1 MTINAARESL
11 YRTYGKHGVTEPIL
25 HRLLI
30 TGTQQY
36 NLTVAATYNS
46 LRLLL
51 GEQFNEPEYFS
62 VAEIAEMLKESEHN
76 VLARIDRLWQGQD
89 IGKYTNK
96 NETGTVLDFPG
107 CSG

>member
-11 YRTYGKHGVTEPIL
+11 YRTYGKYGITEPIL

-30 TGTQQY
+30 TGIKQY
-36 NLTVAATYNS
+36 NLTIAATYNS

-51 GEQFNEPEYFS
+51 GEQFSEPERFS
-62 VAEIAEMLKESEHN
+62 VAEIAEILQESEQN
-76 VLARIDRLWQGQD
+76 VLARIDQLWQGQD
-89 IGKYTNK
+89 IREYTN
-96 NETGTVLDFPG
+96 TGTILDFPG

>member
-1 MTINAARESL
+1 MTINAAKESL
-11 YRTYGKHGVTEPIL
+11 YRTYGKYGITEPIL

-30 TGTQQY
+30 TGIKQY

-62 VAEIAEMLKESEHN
+62 AAEIGEMLQESEQD
-76 VLARIDRLWQGQD
+76 VLARIDRLWKGED
-89 IGKYTNK
+89 IEKYTNK
-96 NETGTVLDFPG
+96 DETGTVLQG
-107 CSG
+107 SE